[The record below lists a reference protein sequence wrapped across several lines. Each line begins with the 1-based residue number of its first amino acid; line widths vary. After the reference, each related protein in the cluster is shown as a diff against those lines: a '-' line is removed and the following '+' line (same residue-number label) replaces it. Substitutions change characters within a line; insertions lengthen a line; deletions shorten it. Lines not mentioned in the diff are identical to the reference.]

1 MNTVTR
7 LKGTPQQRQR
17 GAVAIT
23 FALSLLVLFGFMA
36 LVFDLGRTY
45 VVRTE
50 LQNAADAAALAGAKD
65 LNQKLSGIT
74 QAIATVK
81 AIGLQNNTRFSFN
94 GSTGVVIEDA
104 MISVSNCPYPDE
116 HILECTPWTQASTIA
131 SDAQAEDKTFIK
143 VDIQSGSLATFFARV
158 PTTQGGTGTQET
170 RTYGRAVAGYYLR
183 EITPIGICAIDLNE
197 GDTEDLPPPRTE
209 KELKEFG
216 FRRGIAY
223 DLMQLGPLVANST
236 PFLLNPVDVYP
247 GPPCDNNHSSADYA
261 RNFICTGT
269 SAAIG
274 SAPSWAFGSTGMSW
288 GPVRD
293 ALNSRF
299 DDFSG
304 AGKCD
309 PTRAPPDINVKE
321 YTVPNTAGVAGPEGN
336 PRDWTEEG
344 ANTYPSQ
351 QSITIVGNKP
361 VPVSTITI
369 GQYGALWS
377 YSRAVQAVGTW
388 PNATAG
394 TAFTLD
400 DWRDLYADNTADQ
413 TASGYPASPSIP
425 PFPAGTLAAPYNTS
439 SGNKYFA
446 APNPSHPGK
455 RDRRV
460 LNVAIVDCGASSGNN
475 CNSKIR
481 IIGVGRFF
489 MQTKAVNPSS
499 IYAEFD
505 GLVNPIQS
513 FEIRLYR

>member
-7 LKGTPQQRQR
+7 LKATLIQRRR

-50 LQNAADAAALAGAKD
+50 LQNAADAAALSGAKD

-74 QAIATVK
+74 QAIATAK
-81 AIGLQNNTRFSFN
+81 AIGLENDTKFSFT
-94 GSTGVVIEDA
+94 GSTGVVITDA
-104 MISVSNCPYPDE
+104 MISVSSCPY
-116 HILECTPWTQASTIA
+116 ECTWTQASTIA
-131 SDAQAEDKTFIK
+131 SDAQAGDKTFLK
-143 VDIQSGSLATFFARV
+143 VEIPSGALATFFAGIAGNA
-158 PTTQGGTGTQET
+158 TT
-170 RTYGRAVAGYYLR
+170 RTYGLAVAGYYLK
-183 EITPIGICAIDLNE
+183 EITPIGICAIDPLTE
-197 GDTEDLPPPRTE
+197 GGSRPVGGGLPD
-209 KELKEFG
+209 ELTEFG

-261 RNFICTGT
+261 RNFICNGT
-269 SAAIG
+269 SATIG
-274 SAPSWAFGSTGMSW
+274 ATPGWAFGSTGMQW

-309 PTRAPPDINVKE
+309 PTGAPPDINIKE
-321 YTVPNTAGVAGPEGN
+321 YLVPKTTGSGPEGN
-336 PRDWTEEG
+336 PRDWTQEG
-344 ANTYPSQ
+344 ADVYPTQ

-361 VPVSTITI
+361 ITNPTIA
-369 GQYGALWS
+369 QYGALWS
-377 YSRAVQAVGTW
+377 YSRAVKAVGT
-388 PNATAG
+388 PPTAG
-394 TAFTLD
+394 AAFELS
-400 DWRDLYADNTADQ
+400 DWENLYGTGLAADTSL
-413 TASGYPASPSIP
+413 TGYPGEASIP
-425 PFPAGTLAAPYNTS
+425 PFPVGTQSAPYTTS
-439 SGNKYFA
+439 KTSIWKKYFA
-446 APNPSHPGK
+446 APNTSRLGK
-455 RDRRV
+455 INRRV
-460 LNVAIVDCGASSGNN
+460 LNVAIVDCEASSGNN
-475 CNSKIR
+475 CGSKIR
-481 IIGVGRFF
+481 VIGVGRFF

-505 GLVNPIQS
+505 GLMNPVQT

>member
-1 MNTVTR
+1 MKTVTY
-7 LKGTPQQRQR
+7 LKHKPCQRQHQR
-17 GAVAIT
+17 GAVAIMLG
-23 FALSLLVLFGFMA
+23 LSLLVLFGFMA

-65 LNQKLSGIT
+65 LNQKLSGIANAVT
-74 QAIATVK
+74 TVN
-81 AIGLQNNTRFSFN
+81 AIGLRNNTKFSFN
-94 GSTGVVIEDA
+94 GDA
-104 MISVSNCPYPDE
+104 GIDITPEMIRFSKCPREACDWKKVSEITSANV
-116 HILECTPWTQASTIA
+116 
-131 SDAQAEDKTFIK
+131 AEMTFIK
-143 VDIQSGSLATFFARV
+143 VEIPSGDLATFFARIADIAA
-158 PTTQGGTGTQET
+158 TK
-170 RTYGRAVAGYYLR
+170 TYGLAVAGSYLK
-183 EITPIGICAIDLNE
+183 EITPIGICAVDPETE
-197 GDTEDLPPPRTE
+197 GGRRPVGGGLPD
-209 KELKEFG
+209 ELTEFG

-247 GPPCDNNHSSADYA
+247 GPPCDDNHSSADYA
-261 RNFICTGT
+261 RSFICTGT
-269 SAAIG
+269 SASIE

-309 PTRAPPDINVKE
+309 PTSAPPDVNVKE
-321 YTVPNTAGVAGPEGN
+321 YIVPKAAGVAGPEGN
-336 PRDWTEEG
+336 PRDWTQEG
-344 ANTYPSQ
+344 FNDYPAQ
-351 QSITIVGNKP
+351 QSISTADHKP
-361 VPVSTITI
+361 VPAPTI

-377 YSRAVQAVGTW
+377 YSRAVQANGTT
-388 PNATAG
+388 PPYKAG
-394 TAFTLD
+394 TAFALD
-400 DWRDLYADNTADQ
+400 DWENLYGTGLAADTSA
-413 TASGYPASPSIP
+413 TGYPGSASIP

-439 SGNKYFA
+439 DSSSWEKYFTE
-446 APNPSHPGK
+446 PNTSRPGK
-455 RDRRV
+455 IDRRV
-460 LNVAIVDCGASSGNN
+460 LNVAIVDCVASSGNN

-505 GLVNPIQS
+505 GLVNPIPS
-513 FEIRLYR
+513 FEIKLYR

>member
-7 LKGTPQQRQR
+7 LKGAHAQRQR

-65 LNQKLSGIT
+65 LNQKLTGIT
-74 QAIATVK
+74 TAIATVI
-81 AIGLQNNTRFSFN
+81 AIGPKNETKFSFKGN
-94 GSTGVVIEDA
+94 AAIDITVD
-104 MISVSNCPYPDE
+104 MISVGSCPDDVCMVPVSSITTDG
-116 HILECTPWTQASTIA
+116 QAA
-131 SDAQAEDKTFIK
+131 DKTFLK
-143 VDIQSGSLATFFARV
+143 VYIPSGGLATFFAGIAGNA
-158 PTTQGGTGTQET
+158 TT
-170 RTYGRAVAGYYLR
+170 RTYGRAVAGYYLK
-183 EITPIGICAIDLNE
+183 EITPIGICAIDPATA
-197 GDTEDLPPPRTE
+197 GGRRPVAGGLPD
-209 KELKEFG
+209 ELTEFG

-223 DLMQLGPLVANST
+223 DLMELGPLVANST
-236 PFLLNPVDVYP
+236 PFLLNPIDVYP
-247 GPPCDNNHSSADYA
+247 GPPCDNNHSSASYA
-261 RNFICTGT
+261 RNFICAGT
-269 SAAIG
+269 SASIV

-299 DDFSG
+299 DDFGGG
-304 AGKCD
+304 ANACD
-309 PTRAPPDINVKE
+309 PTSAPPDVNVKQ
-321 YTVPNTAGVAGPEGN
+321 YTVPGGTGAGPAGN
-336 PRDWTEEG
+336 PRDWTQEG
-344 ANTYPSQ
+344 ANDYPTQ
-351 QSITIVGNKP
+351 QSITIDSATHKP
-361 VPVSTITI
+361 VPAPTI

-377 YSRAVQAVGTW
+377 YSRAVQAVGTV

-394 TAFTLD
+394 AAFALS
-400 DWRDLYADNTADQ
+400 DWENLYGTGLAADTSA
-413 TASGYPASPSIP
+413 TGYPASPPIP
-425 PFPAGTLAAPYNTS
+425 PFPVGTLAAPYNTL
-439 SGNKYFA
+439 SGNKYFT

-460 LNVAIVDCGASSGNN
+460 LNVAIVDCAASSGNN
-475 CNSKIR
+475 CNAKIR

-505 GLVNPIQS
+505 GLVNPIPS